1 MLSKVHKKKYIRFTD
16 SVDDDNNSEESDN
29 DQGNIDLIINKLEN
43 KVSLGNIN
51 SGNADVILKKI
62 PNNQEI
68 IRSSKNG
75 SFINNISNLLQNN
88 IKEKDIEIS
97 QNIGNSIISVN
108 SNPKGIKISPKPMID
123 VDIDISLNSDL
134 KDALVLNES
143 KEGNNKYNIILSTN
157 NSNTNS
163 NTNFLSRNNILG
175 MGGNNILRIL
185 STHLDNSR
193 FFINKKTKGLITTT
207 KMGKE
212 NKEKNEKDINLKMSI
227 DEEKSND
234 KEKNVKNVKDKTEK
248 NKTINKNNNIKKKYR
263 IKNNSFN
270 DYFYKKYRRKKWR
283 NCNYITI
290 LRNIFITIIIVS
302 SLAFYATIFILG

>member
-248 NKTINKNNNIKKKYR
+248 NKTINKNNNIKKNIELK
-263 IKNNSFN
+263 I
-270 DYFYKKYRRKKWR
+270 
-283 NCNYITI
+283 I
-290 LRNIFITIIIVS
+290 LLMIIFIRNIGEKSGEIVII
-302 SLAFYATIFILG
+302 